1 MANNSGDKTEL
12 PTPKRL
18 RDARKK
24 GQVAKSQ
31 EISSAASIITAC
43 LFIAILWEDFSARVS
58 DLIVKSIAFSSQSFE
73 TAVWIVAEMCF
84 EVALFVCVPLLAG
97 IIVLSLASQF
107 AQIGV
112 LIAFEGAKPSLN
124 KLSPTQWVKK
134 VFSKKGLL
142 ELTKTLV
149 KVALLGSVLFVVIRD
164 HVDALLK
171 SGLHNLGYFLQVFS
185 STLWDISVWTIGVFA
200 VVAAI
205 DFFFQKRF
213 HTKELMMS
221 KDEVKRE
228 YKEMEG
234 DPHVKS
240 QRKQLHKEIVNS
252 NSVNAAASAT
262 VLVTNPTHIAV
273 ALQYTEGETPLPMIT
288 AMGQGAIAAKMMEVA
303 ERNNVPIMRNV
314 PLARA
319 LFSEGKSDDYIPRE
333 LMQPV
338 AEVIRWV
345 KTLSPERH
353 I

>member
-1 MANNSGDKTEL
+1 MANNSGDKTEQ

-24 GQVAKSQ
+24 GQIAKSQ
-31 EISSAASIITAC
+31 EIPSAVSIITAC
-43 LFIAILWEDFSARVS
+43 LLIAVLWKDFSARMA
-58 DLIVKSIAFSSQSFE
+58 DLIIKSIALSSQSFDA
-73 TAVWIVAEMCF
+73 AVGIIAEMCF
-84 EVALFVCVPLLAG
+84 QLALFICIPLLAG

-107 AQIGV
+107 AQFGI
-112 LIAFEGAKPSLN
+112 LISFEGAKPSLN

-134 VFSKKGLL
+134 VFSKKGLI
-142 ELTKTLV
+142 ELAKTLI
-149 KVALLGSVLFVVIRD
+149 KVLLLTSILFVVIRN
-164 HVDALLK
+164 HIDALLK
-171 SGLHNLGYFLQVFS
+171 AGLRNIGYFLQVFS
-185 STLWDISVWTIGVFA
+185 DTLWDVAIYTISIFA
-200 VVAAI
+200 LVAAV
-205 DFFFQKRF
+205 DFFLQKRL
-213 HTKELMMS
+213 HIKELMMS

-234 DPHVKS
+234 DPHIKS

-252 NSVNAAASAT
+252 NTLNAAASAT

-288 AMGQGAIAAKMMEVA
+288 GMGQGAIAAKMMEIA
-303 ERNNVPIMRNV
+303 EKNNVPIMRNV

-319 LFSEGKSDDYIPRE
+319 LFADGKSDDYIPRE

-345 KTLSPERH
+345 KTLSNERH